1 MYPGNPDPLPIAVM
15 GTFLFSGKSALFSY
29 KLLHRA
35 FQIFWIRYGISVTV
49 RIECFDSNIHP
60 NRSTLIGAWFR
71 FKVNGMNCRTIIISL
86 V

>member
-1 MYPGNPDPLPIAVM
+1 MYPGNSDPLPIAVM

-49 RIECFDSNIHP
+49 RIECFDSNINP
-60 NRSTLIGAWFR
+60 NRSTLIGA
-71 FKVNGMNCRTIIISL
+71 
-86 V
+86 